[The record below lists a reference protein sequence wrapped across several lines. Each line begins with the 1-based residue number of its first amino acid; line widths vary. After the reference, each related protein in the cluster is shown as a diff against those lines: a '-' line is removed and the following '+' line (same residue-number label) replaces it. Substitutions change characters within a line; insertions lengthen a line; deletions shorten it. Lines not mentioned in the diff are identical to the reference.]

1 MAKLKK
7 AQLYDGTTLQ
17 FPASTPD
24 DEVDRVVADYMRKMD
39 VRGAM
44 DDLAKELKL
53 HREAMERNTKMIVEA
68 LLAPKMIVKDY
79 NDRPVGIKVKKDA

>member
-17 FPASTPD
+17 FPASTGD
-24 DEVDRVVADYMRKMD
+24 DEIDRVVQDYMRKMD

-44 DDLAKELKL
+44 DELARELKL
-53 HREAMERNTKMIVEA
+53 HREAMEKNTRMICEA
-68 LLAPKMIVKDY
+68 LMAPKMIVKDY
-79 NDRPVGIKVKKDA
+79 NDRPIGIKVKD